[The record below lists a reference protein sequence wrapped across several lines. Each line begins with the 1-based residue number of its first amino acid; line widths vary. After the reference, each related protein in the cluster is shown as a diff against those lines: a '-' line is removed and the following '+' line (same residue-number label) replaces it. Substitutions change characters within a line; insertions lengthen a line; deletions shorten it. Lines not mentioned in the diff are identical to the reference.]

1 MALKIGCMGHLVR
14 LAPKFL
20 DSWESHH
27 LSKAALKRSL
37 NFSIFITTSGT
48 LILAHCVKRLL
59 PTQRKRV
66 SNFFKD
72 DVDFSVH
79 FHKKSVKKYH
89 VFDWMCVR
97 TLARNCKISSYI
109 IYIAAALELQYTIIM
124 NFKSSRIPYVNWIS
138 NADVL
143 KRLYSHEKGLKGILP
158 ILKKN
163 TSCLSTLCL

>member
-1 MALKIGCMGHLVR
+1 M
-14 LAPKFL
+14 L
-20 DSWESHH
+20 D
-27 LSKAALKRSL
+27 
-37 NFSIFITTSGT
+37 ITQNHYAENYAIAGVGNT
-48 LILAHCVKRLL
+48 VKRIW

-143 KRLYSHEKGLKGILP
+143 KRLYSHEKGLKGTPYL
-158 ILKKN
+158 KN
-163 TSCLSTLCL
+163 TSSSIYTYFVSNRTSCLYVGGML

>member
-1 MALKIGCMGHLVR
+1 MNLKLHL
-14 LAPKFL
+14 
-20 DSWESHH
+20 
-27 LSKAALKRSL
+27 
-37 NFSIFITTSGT
+37 ITTKNVRYNTEPLCWNSSIAGVGNT
-48 LILAHCVKRLL
+48 VKRLW

-138 NADVL
+138 NAVEETTHMKRVWKVL
-143 KRLYSHEKGLKGILP
+143 P
-158 ILKKN
+158 
-163 TSCLSTLCL
+163 T